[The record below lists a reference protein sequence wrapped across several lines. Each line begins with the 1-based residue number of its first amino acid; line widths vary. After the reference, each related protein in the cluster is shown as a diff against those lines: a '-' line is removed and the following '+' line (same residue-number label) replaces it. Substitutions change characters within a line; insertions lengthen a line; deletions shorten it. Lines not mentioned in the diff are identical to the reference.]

1 MSWYFK
7 RKILQKRNIVMMI
20 ILMFLLLISFFGLT
34 ITWTIFNYKNNLI
47 NKNYEYRT
55 LTINQNED
63 DINDDILKV
72 GSIENVTFVGST
84 KYLNGSIV
92 KVKDFD
98 VDDLKG
104 SIQIFPLIS
113 GRNIKSSYDE
123 NTLEEG
129 KIICPKKFYPHSL
142 ALSSDADN
150 FDMGIVYSKVLNGFD
165 YIGKKVEI
173 KSESGE
179 QNYQFEIVGTYNQN
193 ESLNSINTC
202 LVNIKDYDKLASPYS
217 GIGYGVD
224 NEGNEIEDY
233 YEYEGLMVLVDKL
246 DNISKVKSKLIELG
260 YNVENYFVLDNQSI
274 FIYIYIPLLICLIVL
289 IVCINIIYNFIVKK
303 TKEKLRVYGIQS
315 AVGFENKLILILNL
329 DIWENIIVYGISFI
343 FSFVIYYIVL
353 QILIRTL
360 LYEFVYNSVSVVV
373 PVLFISMYFG
383 VLLLFIV
390 YVNRRLV
397 TNILKRNTSRLLK
410 GELC

>member
-1 MSWYFK
+1 MSWYLK

-315 AVGFENKLILILNL
+315 AVGFENKLILNL

>member
-63 DINDDILKV
+63 NINDDISKV
-72 GSIENVTFVGST
+72 SSIENVAFVGST

-98 VDDLKG
+98 TDDLRG

-150 FDMGIVYSKVLNGFD
+150 FDMGIVYSKVLNGSD
-165 YIGKKVEI
+165 YIGKKVDI

-224 NEGNEIEDY
+224 NEGNEIVDY

-303 TKEKLRVYGIQS
+303 TKEKLKVYGIQS
-315 AVGFENKLILILNL
+315 AVGFDNKLILNL

-360 LYEFVYNSVSVVV
+360 LYEFVYNSVSIVV
-373 PVLFISMYFG
+373 PVMLISVYFG

-390 YVNRRLV
+390 FVNRRLV
-397 TNILKRNTSRLLK
+397 TNILKRNTSKLLK

>member
-1 MSWYFK
+1 MNWYFK

-20 ILMFLLLISFFGLT
+20 ILMFLLIISFFGLT

-63 DINDDILKV
+63 NINDDISKV
-72 GSIENVTFVGST
+72 SSIENVAFVGST

-98 VDDLKG
+98 IDDLRG

-123 NTLEEG
+123 NSLEEG
-129 KIICPKKFYPHSL
+129 KIICPRKFYPHSL

-150 FDMGIVYSKVLNGFD
+150 FDMGIVYSKVLNGSD

-202 LVNIKDYDKLASPYS
+202 FVNIKDYDKLASPYS

-224 NEGNEIEDY
+224 NEGNEIVDY

-303 TKEKLRVYGIQS
+303 TKEKLKVYGIQS
-315 AVGFENKLILILNL
+315 AVGFDNKLILNL

-360 LYEFVYNSVSVVV
+360 LYEFVYNSVSIVV
-373 PVLFISMYFG
+373 PVMLISVYFG

-390 YVNRRLV
+390 FVNRRLV
-397 TNILKRNTSRLLK
+397 TNILKRILVD
-410 GELC
+410 C

>member
-1 MSWYFK
+1 MSWYLK
-7 RKILQKRNIVMMI
+7 RKIFQKRNIVMMI

-55 LTINQNED
+55 LTINQKED
-63 DINDDILKV
+63 NINDDILKV
-72 GSIENVTFVGST
+72 GSIENVAFVGST

-92 KVKDFD
+92 KAKDFD
-98 VDDLKG
+98 TDDLRG
-104 SIQIFPLIS
+104 SIQIFPLIP

-129 KIICPKKFYPHSL
+129 KIICPKKFYPYSL

-150 FDMGIVYSKVLNGFD
+150 FDMGIVYSKVLNGSD
-165 YIGKKVEI
+165 YIGKKVDI

-246 DNISKVKSKLIELG
+246 DNLSKVKSKLIELG

-315 AVGFENKLILILNL
+315 AVGFENKLILNL

-360 LYEFVYNSVSVVV
+360 LYEFVYNSISIDV
-373 PVLFISMYFG
+373 PVMLISVYFG

-390 YVNRRLV
+390 FVNRRLV
-397 TNILKRNTSRLLK
+397 TNILKRNTSKLLK

>member
-63 DINDDILKV
+63 NINDDISKV
-72 GSIENVTFVGST
+72 SSIENVAFVGST

-98 VDDLKG
+98 VDDLRG

-150 FDMGIVYSKVLNGFD
+150 FDMGIVYSKVLNGSD
-165 YIGKKVEI
+165 YIGKKVDI

-224 NEGNEIEDY
+224 NEGNEIVDY

-246 DNISKVKSKLIELG
+246 DNLSKVKSKLIELG

-289 IVCINIIYNFIVKK
+289 IVCISIIYNFIVKK
-303 TKEKLRVYGIQS
+303 TKEKLKVYGIQS
-315 AVGFENKLILILNL
+315 VVGFDNKLILNL

-343 FSFVIYYIVL
+343 LSFVIYYIVL
-353 QILIRTL
+353 QILVRTL
-360 LYEFVYNSVSVVV
+360 LDEFVYNSISIDV
-373 PVLFISMYFG
+373 PVMLISVYFG

-390 YVNRRLV
+390 FVNRRLV
-397 TNILKRNTSRLLK
+397 TNILKRNTSKLLK

>member
-1 MSWYFK
+1 MSWYLK

-55 LTINQNED
+55 LTINQKED
-63 DINDDILKV
+63 NINDDILKV
-72 GSIENVTFVGST
+72 SSIENVTFVGST

-246 DNISKVKSKLIELG
+246 DNLSKVKSKLIELG

-315 AVGFENKLILILNL
+315 AVGFENKLILNL

-360 LYEFVYNSVSVVV
+360 LYEFVYNSVSIVV
-373 PVLFISMYFG
+373 PVMLISVYFG

-390 YVNRRLV
+390 FVNRRLV

>member
-55 LTINQNED
+55 LTINQKED
-63 DINDDILKV
+63 NINDDILKV
-72 GSIENVTFVGST
+72 GSIENVAFVGST

-98 VDDLKG
+98 IDDLRG
-104 SIQIFPLIS
+104 SIQIFPLIP

-123 NTLEEG
+123 NALEEG

-150 FDMGIVYSKVLNGFD
+150 FDMGIVYSKVLNGSD

-173 KSESGE
+173 KSESGG

-202 LVNIKDYDKLASPYS
+202 FVNIKDYDKLASPYS

-246 DNISKVKSKLIELG
+246 DNLSKVKSKLIELG
-260 YNVENYFVLDNQSI
+260 YNVENYFILDNQSI

-303 TKEKLRVYGIQS
+303 TKEKLKVYGIQS
-315 AVGFENKLILILNL
+315 AVGFENKLILNL

-360 LYEFVYNSVSVVV
+360 LYEFVYNSVSIVV
-373 PVLFISMYFG
+373 PVMLISVYFG

-390 YVNRRLV
+390 YVNKRLV
-397 TNILKRNTSRLLK
+397 TNILKRNTSKLLK

>member
-1 MSWYFK
+1 MSWYLK

-55 LTINQNED
+55 LTINQKED
-63 DINDDILKV
+63 NINDDILKV
-72 GSIENVTFVGST
+72 SSIENVTFVGST

-246 DNISKVKSKLIELG
+246 DNLSKVKSKLIELG

-303 TKEKLRVYGIQS
+303 TKEKLR
-315 AVGFENKLILILNL
+315 
-329 DIWENIIVYGISFI
+329 VYGISFI

>member
-1 MSWYFK
+1 MSWYLK
-7 RKILQKRNIVMMI
+7 RKIFQKRNIVMII
-20 ILMFLLLISFFGLT
+20 ILMFLLIISFFGLT
-34 ITWTIFNYKNNLI
+34 ITMTIFNYKNNLV

-55 LTINQNED
+55 LTINQKEEN
-63 DINDDILKV
+63 INDDISKV
-72 GSIENVTFVGST
+72 GSIENVAFVGST

-104 SIQIFPLIS
+104 TIQIFPLIP

-123 NTLEEG
+123 DTLEEG

-142 ALSSDADN
+142 ALNSDADN
-150 FDMGIVYSKVLNGFD
+150 FDMGIVYSNVLNGED

-173 KSESGE
+173 KSESDE

-246 DNISKVKSKLIELG
+246 DNLSKVKSKLIELG

-303 TKEKLRVYGIQS
+303 TKEKLKVYGIQS
-315 AVGFENKLILILNL
+315 AVGFENKLILNL

-360 LYEFVYNSVSVVV
+360 LYEFVYNSVSIVV
-373 PVLFISMYFG
+373 PVMLISVYFG

-397 TNILKRNTSRLLK
+397 TNILKRNTSKLLK
-410 GELC
+410 GETC

>member
-1 MSWYFK
+1 MSWYLK
-7 RKILQKRNIVMMI
+7 RKIFQKRNIVMMI

-63 DINDDILKV
+63 NINDDISKV
-72 GSIENVTFVGST
+72 SSIENVAFVGST

-98 VDDLKG
+98 VDDLRG
-104 SIQIFPLIS
+104 SIQIFPLIP

-123 NTLEEG
+123 NALEEG

-224 NEGNEIEDY
+224 NEGNEIVDY

-303 TKEKLRVYGIQS
+303 TKEKLKVYGIQS
-315 AVGFENKLILILNL
+315 AVGFDNKLILNL

-343 FSFVIYYIVL
+343 LSFVIYYIVL
-353 QILIRTL
+353 QILVRTL
-360 LYEFVYNSVSVVV
+360 LYEFVYNSISIDV
-373 PVLFISMYFG
+373 PVMLISVYFG

-390 YVNRRLV
+390 FVNRRLV
-397 TNILKRNTSRLLK
+397 TNILKRNTSKLLK

>member
-63 DINDDILKV
+63 DINDDILLV

-315 AVGFENKLILILNL
+315 AVGFENKLILNL

-360 LYEFVYNSVSVVV
+360 LYEFVYNSVSIVV
-373 PVLFISMYFG
+373 PVMLISVYFG

-390 YVNRRLV
+390 FVNRRLV

>member
-55 LTINQNED
+55 LTINQKED
-63 DINDDILKV
+63 NINDDILKV
-72 GSIENVTFVGST
+72 GSIENVAFVGST

-98 VDDLKG
+98 TDDLKG
-104 SIQIFPLIS
+104 SIQIFPLIP
-113 GRNIKSSYDE
+113 GRNIKSNFDE

-142 ALSSDADN
+142 ALSSDTDN
-150 FDMGIVYSKVLNGFD
+150 FDMGIVYSKVLNGSD

-202 LVNIKDYDKLASPYS
+202 LVSIKDYDKLASPYS

-303 TKEKLRVYGIQS
+303 TKEKLKVYGIQS
-315 AVGFENKLILILNL
+315 AVGFENKLILNL

-360 LYEFVYNSVSVVV
+360 LYEFVYNSVSIVV
-373 PVLFISMYFG
+373 PVMLISVYFG

-390 YVNRRLV
+390 FVNKRLV

>member
-246 DNISKVKSKLIELG
+246 DNLSKVKSKLIELG

-315 AVGFENKLILILNL
+315 AVGFENKLILNL

>member
-63 DINDDILKV
+63 NINDDISKV
-72 GSIENVTFVGST
+72 SSIENVAFVGST

-98 VDDLKG
+98 VDDLRG

-150 FDMGIVYSKVLNGFD
+150 FDMGIVYSKVLNGSD
-165 YIGKKVEI
+165 YIGKKVDI

-224 NEGNEIEDY
+224 NEGDEIVDY

-246 DNISKVKSKLIELG
+246 DNLSKVKSKLIELG

-289 IVCINIIYNFIVKK
+289 IVCISIIYNFIVKK
-303 TKEKLRVYGIQS
+303 TKEKLKVYGIQS
-315 AVGFENKLILILNL
+315 AVGFDNKLILNL

-343 FSFVIYYIVL
+343 LSFVIYYIVL
-353 QILIRTL
+353 QILVRTL
-360 LYEFVYNSVSVVV
+360 LDEFVYNSISIDV
-373 PVLFISMYFG
+373 PVMLISVYFG

-390 YVNRRLV
+390 FVNRRLV
-397 TNILKRNTSRLLK
+397 TNILKRNTSKLLK

>member
-1 MSWYFK
+1 MSWYLK

-55 LTINQNED
+55 LTINQKED
-63 DINDDILKV
+63 NINDDILKV
-72 GSIENVTFVGST
+72 SSIENVTFVGST

-150 FDMGIVYSKVLNGFD
+150 FDMGIVYSNVLNGED

-315 AVGFENKLILILNL
+315 AVGFENKLILNL

-360 LYEFVYNSVSVVV
+360 LYEFVYNSVSIVV
-373 PVLFISMYFG
+373 PVMLISVYFG

-390 YVNRRLV
+390 FVNRRLV

>member
-1 MSWYFK
+1 MNWYFK

-20 ILMFLLLISFFGLT
+20 ILMFLLIISFFGLT

-63 DINDDILKV
+63 NINDDISKV
-72 GSIENVTFVGST
+72 SSIENVAFVGST

-98 VDDLKG
+98 IDDLRG

-123 NTLEEG
+123 NSLEEG
-129 KIICPKKFYPHSL
+129 KIICPRKFYPHSL

-150 FDMGIVYSKVLNGFD
+150 FDMGIVYSKVLNGSD

-202 LVNIKDYDKLASPYS
+202 FVNIKDYDKLASPYS

-260 YNVENYFVLDNQSI
+260 YNVENYFVLDNQSV

-315 AVGFENKLILILNL
+315 AVGFDNKLILNL

-360 LYEFVYNSVSVVV
+360 LYEFVYNSVSIDV
-373 PVLFISMYFG
+373 PVMLISVYFG

-390 YVNRRLV
+390 FVNRRLV

>member
-1 MSWYFK
+1 MSWYLK

-55 LTINQNED
+55 LTINQKED
-63 DINDDILKV
+63 NINDDILKV
-72 GSIENVTFVGST
+72 GSIENVAFVGST

-150 FDMGIVYSKVLNGFD
+150 FDMGIVYSDVLNGED

-315 AVGFENKLILILNL
+315 AVGFENKLILNL

-360 LYEFVYNSVSVVV
+360 LYEFVYNSVSIVV
-373 PVLFISMYFG
+373 PVMLISVYFG

-390 YVNRRLV
+390 FVNRRLV

>member
-7 RKILQKRNIVMMI
+7 RKILQKRNIVMMV

-63 DINDDILKV
+63 NINDDISKV
-72 GSIENVTFVGST
+72 SSIENVAFVGST

-98 VDDLKG
+98 VDDLRG
-104 SIQIFPLIS
+104 SIQIFPLIP

-150 FDMGIVYSKVLNGFD
+150 FDMGIVYSNVLNGSD
-165 YIGKKVEI
+165 YIGKKVDI

-202 LVNIKDYDKLASPYS
+202 LVSIKDYDKLASPYS

-289 IVCINIIYNFIVKK
+289 IVCISIIYNFIVKK
-303 TKEKLRVYGIQS
+303 TKEKLKVYGIQS
-315 AVGFENKLILILNL
+315 VVGFDNKLILNL

-343 FSFVIYYIVL
+343 LSFVIYYIVL
-353 QILIRTL
+353 QILVRTL
-360 LYEFVYNSVSVVV
+360 LDEFVYNSISIDV
-373 PVLFISMYFG
+373 PVMLISVYFG

-390 YVNRRLV
+390 FVNRRLV
-397 TNILKRNTSRLLK
+397 TNILKRNTSKLLK

>member
-55 LTINQNED
+55 LTINQKED
-63 DINDDILKV
+63 NINDDISKV
-72 GSIENVTFVGST
+72 SSIENVAFVGST

-98 VDDLKG
+98 TDDLRG

-150 FDMGIVYSKVLNGFD
+150 FDMGIVYSKVLNGSD
-165 YIGKKVEI
+165 YIGKKVDI

-224 NEGNEIEDY
+224 NEGNEIVDY

-289 IVCINIIYNFIVKK
+289 IVCISIIYNFIVKK
-303 TKEKLRVYGIQS
+303 TKEKLKVYGIQS
-315 AVGFENKLILILNL
+315 VVGFDNKLILNL

-343 FSFVIYYIVL
+343 LSFVIYYIVL
-353 QILIRTL
+353 QILVRTL
-360 LYEFVYNSVSVVV
+360 LDEFVYNSISIDV
-373 PVLFISMYFG
+373 PVMLISVYFG

-390 YVNRRLV
+390 FVNRRLV
-397 TNILKRNTSRLLK
+397 TNILKRNTSKLLK

>member
-1 MSWYFK
+1 MSWYLK

-55 LTINQNED
+55 LTINQKED
-63 DINDDILKV
+63 NINDDILKV
-72 GSIENVTFVGST
+72 SSIENVTFVGST

-246 DNISKVKSKLIELG
+246 DNLSKVKSKLIELG

-315 AVGFENKLILILNL
+315 AVGFENKLILNL

-373 PVLFISMYFG
+373 PVLFIGMYFG

>member
-303 TKEKLRVYGIQS
+303 TREKLRVYGIQS
-315 AVGFENKLILILNL
+315 AVGFENKLILNL

>member
-1 MSWYFK
+1 MSWYLK

-55 LTINQNED
+55 LTINQKED
-63 DINDDILKV
+63 NINDDILKV
-72 GSIENVTFVGST
+72 SSIENVTFVGST

-150 FDMGIVYSKVLNGFD
+150 FDMGIVYSNVLNGED

-246 DNISKVKSKLIELG
+246 DNLSKVKSKLIELG

-303 TKEKLRVYGIQS
+303 TKEKLKVYGIQS
-315 AVGFENKLILILNL
+315 AVGFENKLILNL

-360 LYEFVYNSVSVVV
+360 LYEFVYNSVSIVV
-373 PVLFISMYFG
+373 PVMLISVYFG

-390 YVNRRLV
+390 FVNRRLV
-397 TNILKRNTSRLLK
+397 TNILKRNTSKLLK

>member
-7 RKILQKRNIVMMI
+7 RKILQKRNIVMMV

-34 ITWTIFNYKNNLI
+34 VTWTIFNYKNNII

-55 LTINQNED
+55 LTINQKED
-63 DINDDILKV
+63 NINDDILKV
-72 GSIENVTFVGST
+72 SSIENVTFVGST

-98 VDDLKG
+98 VDDLRG
-104 SIQIFPLIS
+104 SIQIFPLIP

-150 FDMGIVYSKVLNGFD
+150 FDMGIVYSDVLNGFD

-224 NEGNEIEDY
+224 NEGNEIVDY

-246 DNISKVKSKLIELG
+246 DNLSKVKSKLIELG

-315 AVGFENKLILILNL
+315 AVGFENKLILNL

-343 FSFVIYYIVL
+343 LSFVIYYIVL

-373 PVLFISMYFG
+373 PVLFISIYFG

-397 TNILKRNTSRLLK
+397 TNILKRNTSKLLK

>member
-7 RKILQKRNIVMMI
+7 RKILQKRNIVMMV

-34 ITWTIFNYKNNLI
+34 ITRTIFNYKNNLV

-55 LTINQNED
+55 LTINQKEEN
-63 DINDDILKV
+63 INDDILKV
-72 GSIENVTFVGST
+72 GSIENVKFVGST

-224 NEGNEIEDY
+224 NEGNEIVDY

-260 YNVENYFVLDNQSI
+260 YNVENYFVLDNQSV

-303 TKEKLRVYGIQS
+303 TKEKLKVYGIQS
-315 AVGFENKLILILNL
+315 AVGFDNKLILNL

-343 FSFVIYYIVL
+343 LSFVIYYIFL

-373 PVLFISMYFG
+373 PVMFISIYFG

-390 YVNRRLV
+390 FVNRRLV
-397 TNILKRNTSRLLK
+397 TNILKRNTSKLLK

>member
-34 ITWTIFNYKNNLI
+34 ITWTISNYKNNLI

-55 LTINQNED
+55 LTINQKED
-63 DINDDILKV
+63 NINDDILKV
-72 GSIENVTFVGST
+72 GSIENVAFVGST

-98 VDDLKG
+98 TDDLRG

-150 FDMGIVYSKVLNGFD
+150 FDMGIVYSKVLNGSD
-165 YIGKKVEI
+165 YIGKKVDI

-202 LVNIKDYDKLASPYS
+202 FVNIKDYDKLASPYS

-224 NEGNEIEDY
+224 NEGNEIADY

-303 TKEKLRVYGIQS
+303 TKEKLKVYGIQS
-315 AVGFENKLILILNL
+315 AVGFDNKLILNL

-353 QILIRTL
+353 QILVRTL
-360 LYEFVYNSVSVVV
+360 LYEFVYNSISIDV
-373 PVLFISMYFG
+373 PVMLISVYFG

-390 YVNRRLV
+390 FVNRRLV

>member
-55 LTINQNED
+55 LTINQKED
-63 DINDDILKV
+63 NINDDILKV
-72 GSIENVTFVGST
+72 GSIENVAFVGST

-98 VDDLKG
+98 IDDLKG

-129 KIICPKKFYPHSL
+129 KIICPRKFYPHSL

-150 FDMGIVYSKVLNGFD
+150 FDMGIVYSKVLNGSD
-165 YIGKKVEI
+165 YIGKKVDI

-224 NEGNEIEDY
+224 NEGNEIVDY

-303 TKEKLRVYGIQS
+303 TKEKLKVYGIQS
-315 AVGFENKLILILNL
+315 VVGFDNKLILNL

-353 QILIRTL
+353 QILVRTL
-360 LYEFVYNSVSVVV
+360 LYEFVYNSISIDV
-373 PVLFISMYFG
+373 PVMLISVYFG

-390 YVNRRLV
+390 FVNRRLV
-397 TNILKRNTSRLLK
+397 TNILKRNTSKLLK

>member
-63 DINDDILKV
+63 NINDDILKV
-72 GSIENVTFVGST
+72 SLIENVAFVGST

-150 FDMGIVYSKVLNGFD
+150 FDMGIVYSKVLNGSD
-165 YIGKKVEI
+165 YIGKKVDI

-202 LVNIKDYDKLASPYS
+202 LVSIKDYDKLASPYS

-224 NEGNEIEDY
+224 NEGNEIVDY

-303 TKEKLRVYGIQS
+303 TKEKLKVYGIQS
-315 AVGFENKLILILNL
+315 VVGFDNKLILNL

-343 FSFVIYYIVL
+343 LSFVIYYIVL
-353 QILIRTL
+353 QILVRTL
-360 LYEFVYNSVSVVV
+360 LDEFVYNSISIDV
-373 PVLFISMYFG
+373 PVMLISVYFG

-390 YVNRRLV
+390 FVNRRLV
-397 TNILKRNTSRLLK
+397 TNILKRNTSKLLK

>member
-1 MSWYFK
+1 MSWYLK
-7 RKILQKRNIVMMI
+7 RKIFQKRNIVMMI

-63 DINDDILKV
+63 NINDDISKV
-72 GSIENVTFVGST
+72 SSIENVAFVGST

-98 VDDLKG
+98 IDDLRG

-123 NTLEEG
+123 NSLEEG
-129 KIICPKKFYPHSL
+129 KIICPRKFYPHSL

-150 FDMGIVYSKVLNGFD
+150 FDMGIVYSKVLNGSD
-165 YIGKKVEI
+165 YIGKKVDI

-202 LVNIKDYDKLASPYS
+202 FVNIKDYDKLASPYS

-224 NEGNEIEDY
+224 NEGNEIVDY

-260 YNVENYFVLDNQSI
+260 YNAENYFVLDNQSV

-289 IVCINIIYNFIVKK
+289 IVCISIIYNFIVKK
-303 TKEKLRVYGIQS
+303 TKEKLKVYGIQS
-315 AVGFENKLILILNL
+315 VVGFDNKLILNL

-343 FSFVIYYIVL
+343 LSFVIYYIVL

-360 LYEFVYNSVSVVV
+360 LYEFVYNSVSIDV
-373 PVLFISMYFG
+373 PVMLISVYFG

-390 YVNRRLV
+390 FVNRRLV

-410 GELC
+410 GKLC

>member
-1 MSWYFK
+1 M
-7 RKILQKRNIVMMI
+7 
-20 ILMFLLLISFFGLT
+20 
-34 ITWTIFNYKNNLI
+34 TIFNYKNNLV

-55 LTINQNED
+55 LTINQKEEN
-63 DINDDILKV
+63 INDDILKV
-72 GSIENVTFVGST
+72 GSIEDVTFVGST

-104 SIQIFPLIS
+104 TIQIFPLIP

-123 NTLEEG
+123 DTLEEG

-142 ALSSDADN
+142 ALNSDADN
-150 FDMGIVYSKVLNGFD
+150 FYMGIVYSNVLNGED

-173 KSESGE
+173 KSESDE

-246 DNISKVKSKLIELG
+246 DNLSKVKSKLIELG

-303 TKEKLRVYGIQS
+303 TKEKLRVYGIHS
-315 AVGFENKLILILNL
+315 AVGFENKLILNL

-343 FSFVIYYIVL
+343 FSFVIFYIVL

-360 LYEFVYNSVSVVV
+360 LYEFVYNSVSIVV
-373 PVLFISMYFG
+373 PVLFISIYFG

-410 GELC
+410 GETC

>member
-315 AVGFENKLILILNL
+315 AVGFENKLILNL

-360 LYEFVYNSVSVVV
+360 LYEFVYNSVSIVV
-373 PVLFISMYFG
+373 PVMLISVYFG

-390 YVNRRLV
+390 FVNRRLV

>member
-20 ILMFLLLISFFGLT
+20 ILMFLLIISFFGLT

-55 LTINQNED
+55 LTINQKEEN
-63 DINDDILKV
+63 INDDILKV
-72 GSIENVTFVGST
+72 GSIENVAFVGST

-98 VDDLKG
+98 TDDLRG

-150 FDMGIVYSKVLNGFD
+150 FDMGIVYSEVLNGFD

-224 NEGNEIEDY
+224 NEGNEIVDY

-303 TKEKLRVYGIQS
+303 TKEKLKVYGIQS
-315 AVGFENKLILILNL
+315 AVGFDNKLILNL

-360 LYEFVYNSVSVVV
+360 LYEFVYNSVSIDV
-373 PVLFISMYFG
+373 PVMLISVYFG

-390 YVNRRLV
+390 FVNRRLV
-397 TNILKRNTSRLLK
+397 TNILKRNTSKLLK

>member
-63 DINDDILKV
+63 NINDDISKV
-72 GSIENVTFVGST
+72 SSIENVAFVGST

-98 VDDLKG
+98 TDDLRG

-150 FDMGIVYSKVLNGFD
+150 FDMGIVYSKVLNGSD
-165 YIGKKVEI
+165 YIGKKVDI

-224 NEGNEIEDY
+224 NEGDEIVDY

-246 DNISKVKSKLIELG
+246 DNLSKVKSKLIELG

-289 IVCINIIYNFIVKK
+289 IVCISIIYNFIVKK
-303 TKEKLRVYGIQS
+303 TKEKLKVYGIQS
-315 AVGFENKLILILNL
+315 AVGFDNKLILNL

-343 FSFVIYYIVL
+343 LSFVIYYIVL
-353 QILIRTL
+353 QILVRTL
-360 LYEFVYNSVSVVV
+360 LDEFVYNSISIDV
-373 PVLFISMYFG
+373 PVMLISVYFG

-390 YVNRRLV
+390 FVNRRLV
-397 TNILKRNTSRLLK
+397 TNILKRNTSKLLK

>member
-7 RKILQKRNIVMMI
+7 RKILQKRNIVMMV

-315 AVGFENKLILILNL
+315 AVGFENKLILNL

>member
-1 MSWYFK
+1 MSWYLK
-7 RKILQKRNIVMMI
+7 RKIFQKRNIVMII
-20 ILMFLLLISFFGLT
+20 ILMFLLIISFFGLT
-34 ITWTIFNYKNNLI
+34 ITMTIFNYKNNLV

-55 LTINQNED
+55 LTINQKEEN
-63 DINDDILKV
+63 INDDILKV
-72 GSIENVTFVGST
+72 GSIEDATFVGST

-104 SIQIFPLIS
+104 TIQIFPLIP

-123 NTLEEG
+123 DTLEEG

-142 ALSSDADN
+142 ALNSDADN
-150 FDMGIVYSKVLNGFD
+150 FDMGIVYSNVLNGED

-173 KSESGE
+173 KSESDE

-315 AVGFENKLILILNL
+315 AVGFENKLILNL

-343 FSFVIYYIVL
+343 FSFVIFYIVL

-360 LYEFVYNSVSVVV
+360 LYEFVYNSVSIVV
-373 PVLFISMYFG
+373 PVLFISIYFG

-410 GELC
+410 GETC

>member
-1 MSWYFK
+1 MNWYFK

-55 LTINQNED
+55 LTINQKEEN
-63 DINDDILKV
+63 INDDISKV
-72 GSIENVTFVGST
+72 GSIENVAFVGST

-150 FDMGIVYSKVLNGFD
+150 FDMGIVYSKVLNGSD

-224 NEGNEIEDY
+224 NEGNEIVDY

-315 AVGFENKLILILNL
+315 AVGFENKLILNL

-360 LYEFVYNSVSVVV
+360 LYEFVYNSVSIVV
-373 PVLFISMYFG
+373 PVMLISVYFG

-390 YVNRRLV
+390 FVNRRLV
-397 TNILKRNTSRLLK
+397 TNILKRNTSKLLK

>member
-1 MSWYFK
+1 
-7 RKILQKRNIVMMI
+7 
-20 ILMFLLLISFFGLT
+20 MFLLIISFFGLT

-55 LTINQNED
+55 LTINQKEKN
-63 DINDDILKV
+63 INDDILKV
-72 GSIENVTFVGST
+72 GSIENVAFVGST

-104 SIQIFPLIS
+104 SIQIFPLIP
-113 GRNIKSSYDE
+113 GRNIKSNFDE

-142 ALSSDADN
+142 ALSSDDDN
-150 FDMGIVYSKVLNGFD
+150 FDMGIVYSKVLNGSD
-165 YIGKKVEI
+165 YIGKKVDI

-217 GIGYGVD
+217 GMYEDVD
-224 NEGNEIEDY
+224 IYGNEIKEY
-233 YEYEGLMVLVDKL
+233 FEYEGLMVLVDKL

-315 AVGFENKLILILNL
+315 AVGFDNKLILNL

-353 QILIRTL
+353 QILVRTL
-360 LYEFVYNSVSVVV
+360 LYEFVYNSISIDV
-373 PVLFISMYFG
+373 PVMLISVYFG

-390 YVNRRLV
+390 FVNRRLV

>member
-1 MSWYFK
+1 MSWYLK
-7 RKILQKRNIVMMI
+7 RKIFQKRNIVMMV
-20 ILMFLLLISFFGLT
+20 ILMFLLIISFFGLT

-55 LTINQNED
+55 LTINQKED
-63 DINDDILKV
+63 NINDDILKV
-72 GSIENVTFVGST
+72 SSIENVTFVGST

-202 LVNIKDYDKLASPYS
+202 LVSIKDYDKLASPYS

-315 AVGFENKLILILNL
+315 AVGFENKLILNL

-360 LYEFVYNSVSVVV
+360 LYEFVYNSVSIVV
-373 PVLFISMYFG
+373 PVMLISVYFG

-390 YVNRRLV
+390 FVNRRLV
-397 TNILKRNTSRLLK
+397 TNILKRNTSKLLK

>member
-55 LTINQNED
+55 LTINQKED
-63 DINDDILKV
+63 NINDDILKV
-72 GSIENVTFVGST
+72 GSIENVAFVGST

-98 VDDLKG
+98 IDDLRG

-129 KIICPKKFYPHSL
+129 KIICPRKFYPHSL

-150 FDMGIVYSKVLNGFD
+150 FDMGIVYSKVLNGSD
-165 YIGKKVEI
+165 YIGKKVDI

-202 LVNIKDYDKLASPYS
+202 LVSIKDYDKLASPYS

-224 NEGNEIEDY
+224 NEGNEIVDY

-303 TKEKLRVYGIQS
+303 TKEKLKVYGIQS
-315 AVGFENKLILILNL
+315 AVGFDNKLILNL

-360 LYEFVYNSVSVVV
+360 LYEFVYNSVSIDV
-373 PVLFISMYFG
+373 PVMLISVYFG

-390 YVNRRLV
+390 FVNRRLV

>member
-1 MSWYFK
+1 MSWYLK

-55 LTINQNED
+55 LTINQKED
-63 DINDDILKV
+63 NINDDILKV
-72 GSIENVTFVGST
+72 SSIENVTFVGST

-150 FDMGIVYSKVLNGFD
+150 FDMGIVYSNVLNGED

-246 DNISKVKSKLIELG
+246 DNLSKVKSKLIELG

-315 AVGFENKLILILNL
+315 AVGFENKLILNL

-360 LYEFVYNSVSVVV
+360 LYEFVYNSVSIVV
-373 PVLFISMYFG
+373 PVMLISVYFG

-390 YVNRRLV
+390 FVNRRLV